1 MQPEPPRGERPRE
14 LRGPRDD
21 EAYSEI
27 PSPTRNVDDTESDG
41 ENVSIKLLAYQ
52 GGQRTQAWL
61 AAVEARMPHALNT
74 ARNEARET
82 LTETPCASR
91 GAREMQIRN
100 FMLRL

>member
-1 MQPEPPRGERPRE
+1 MQPEAPRGERPRG
-14 LRGPRDD
+14 LRAPRDAD
-21 EAYSEI
+21 EFDEI
-27 PSPTRNVDDTESDG
+27 PSPTRNVDETESDG
-41 ENVSIKLLAYQ
+41 GNVSIKLLAYQ